1 MANPGAQVMID
12 EDVARQAE
20 ERYARLE
27 GELQEMRQQ
36 NEALNRELQQQN
48 EVAQTER
55 LRADRRSRAQMQ
67 DFANMTVELSAGKDA
82 DLKCNLR
89 GCSLL

>member
-27 GELQEMRQQ
+27 AELQEMRQQ

-55 LRADRRSRAQMQ
+55 LRADRRDIHVWTSSI
-67 DFANMTVELSAGKDA
+67 LHP
-82 DLKCNLR
+82 
-89 GCSLL
+89 